1 MTTPTTS
8 DMTMKLLPDI
18 VRAPSMDSAAL
29 REAFLVEGLFADG
42 AVTLRQ
48 FDLDRVVIGGAV
60 PLASP
65 LVLEAPPSIAST
77 FFCERRELGVL
88 NIGGAGAVTAD
99 GTAHPLAHR
108 DVLYIGRGARSIAF
122 ASADASSPARFYLVS
137 YPAHASHRTT
147 RVTHAEA
154 TVTELGTAENANRR
168 RLAKYIH
175 PGTVASGQ
183 LVMGVTEMLPGSVW
197 NTMPPHT
204 HGRRSE
210 VYLYFDLPADAMV
223 VHLMG
228 APNETRHLIVRDR
241 EVVLSP
247 PWSVHAGCGTTNY
260 TFCWA
265 MGGEN
270 QDFADMQ
277 AAPIPTLR

>member
-1 MTTPTTS
+1 MNTHIIS

-18 VRAPSMDSAAL
+18 VRTPALDSAAL
-29 REAFLVEGLFADG
+29 REAFLVRGLFADG
-42 AVTLRQ
+42 AVTLRH
-48 FDLDRVVIGGAV
+48 FDLDRVVLGGAV
-60 PLASP
+60 PLATP
-65 LVLEAPPSIAST
+65 LPLEAPASVASA

-88 NIGGAGAVTAD
+88 NIGGAGTVTVD
-99 GTAHPLAHR
+99 GKAYALACR
-108 DVLYIGRGARSIAF
+108 DVLYVGRGARAVSF

-137 YPAHASHRTT
+137 YPAHAAHPTT
-147 RVTHAEA
+147 RVTQAEA
-154 TVTELGTAENANRR
+154 TVAELGSAETANRR

-175 PGTVASGQ
+175 PGAVASGQ

-197 NTMPPHT
+197 NTMPSHT
-204 HGRRSE
+204 HLRRSE

-228 APNETRHLIVRDR
+228 APDETRHLIVHDR
-241 EVVLSP
+241 EAVLSP

-277 AAPIPTLR
+277 GAPIPSLR